1 MHTCIIIQFRMKRSC
16 KLAALSCGHNF
27 SIYYGK
33 YLCLSVDIVNIR
45 CTDECHWNLSNFF
58 HLIFCIKASKL
69 SSIRIPLCQ
78 NIHRTKTW
86 NSVFHPLCQKDQ
98 SGAGS
103 EYRKPV
109 FNLLFQ
115 CIVNVQFDQKLSH
128 NGTFS
133 TRKDQTIKV
142 TVQIFFFP
150 DFKMFHAQAVQH
162 LSML

>member
-1 MHTCIIIQFRMKRSC
+1 MTIAILAMQGAFLEHGQMLDRLCLASFYHFYKICMHPCIIIQFRMKRSC

-109 FNLLFQ
+109 LIFCFN
-115 CIVNVQFDQKLSH
+115 VS
-128 NGTFS
+128 
-133 TRKDQTIKV
+133 
-142 TVQIFFFP
+142 
-150 DFKMFHAQAVQH
+150 
-162 LSML
+162 